1 MTERHLPEH
10 TDAGCYRLN
19 LGCGDDLRKGWVNA
33 DVRRSVGADVLLD
46 AEAHALP
53 FTDGAFDRILLDNV
67 LEHVP
72 EPLRLLGELHRVA
85 AADAEITFRGPH
97 WNSRGAWADPTHSR
111 PFTRDTFEHELVREL
126 FAVERVDCTRVRF
139 GRLLPKWVA
148 LWLADHV
155 GQIVSEIEIVVGVR
169 K

>member
-1 MTERHLPEH
+1 MTERHRREQ
-10 TDAGCYRLN
+10 TDAGGYRLN
-19 LGCGDDLRKGWVNA
+19 LGCGDDLREGWVNA

-46 AEAHALP
+46 ADAPAIP
-53 FTDGAFDRILLDNV
+53 FMDGTFDRILLDNV

-72 EPLRLLGELHRVA
+72 EPLGLLRELHRVA

-126 FAVERVDCTRVRF
+126 FVIERVSCTRVRF
-139 GRLLPKWVA
+139 GRLLPKRAA

-155 GQIVSEIEIVVGVR
+155 GQTVSEIEVVVR
-169 K
+169 IQK